1 MNSRKRELIALID
14 IVEKQIKNIK
24 KEMENLEQKL
34 ADKHHFLHSAKKELN
49 SIIKNE
55 DNLFVGDILVFE
67 DEDGFELEVRMVKN
81 KKDNYDG
88 LLMTNY
94 TSIYDNLSEYTLLGY
109 NCMYIDTLV
118 KSIESDYNFKLID
131 VDR

>member
-1 MNSRKRELIALID
+1 M
-14 IVEKQIKNIK
+14 
-24 KEMENLEQKL
+24 
-34 ADKHHFLHSAKKELN
+34 
-49 SIIKNE
+49 
-55 DNLFVGDILVFE
+55 FE

-94 TSIYDNLSEYTLLGY
+94 TNIYDNLSEYTLLGY
-109 NCMYIDTLV
+109 NCMYTDTLV